1 MINKNKTSKE
11 IRTYK
16 NSNSKIVSINNNMK
30 TYKISDISIYP
41 FNENGKKLDA
51 A

>member
-16 NSNSKIVSINNNMK
+16 NSNSKKVSINK
-30 TYKISDISIYP
+30 Y
-41 FNENGKKLDA
+41 ENL
-51 A
+51 